1 MMNFGSLSN
10 SLKENIV
17 GVAPEDL
24 SRHLYLL
31 GGSGSGKS
39 TLIRN
44 LYKHL
49 ECANYTEILHSSSIY
64 IDIKDEDAMLF
75 LRQCDKI
82 SFDNNNVTYLDINH
96 IDFAVNLLELPKYH
110 ESQRDNVV
118 SRMVGHLIEMF
129 RDLYSQHQTYVQ
141 MERILRLLLHYLYSN
156 TDSPMII
163 DLYYMIIKLQKYG
176 PAELGQIRQIF
187 KNVTGPEM
195 EVALDSVSSLPKDAW
210 IPLLNRLEV
219 FVTEQYLRKKF
230 GVKKTTVD
238 FEKIL
243 QPGNITIFR
252 ISDTETPKHVR
263 GLAIMTI
270 VIKIWF
276 MIQERASKVESD
288 KRSLVILTLD
298 EFQKI
303 SDLSILL
310 TILSQSRS
318 YNLGLILSHQNIAQI
333 SPEILETVVGN
344 TSTQIYGRISGS
356 DAGNISRIIDP
367 RFSQEITDQI
377 ATQPDFIFT
386 AKTRP
391 PSGYQQSLPIQF
403 RALPP
408 PPLVLSEFETNQF
421 IQKMKEQYG
430 SKEIIESTFD
440 SKASKKTA
448 WLSQLDAEF
457 RTKDEWD
464 VILFLRN
471 RNGNLAQIVE
481 GVKSIHRGKTS
492 EVIRTLSNDNV
503 IVISKSKKFGP
514 IFMHEYALS
523 ENARKCYFPETFES
537 IGTAEDINEVTH
549 KVYDYYLGKKF
560 FISLANQYIKE
571 HEMRPDLIVHDY
583 ENDITISVEIES
595 KSHAKGHPEQVR
607 LNMIKWKDLGFDE
620 CHVWSKS
627 KSIQKIKDK
636 LGSEAEN
643 VTVFV
648 IPSHNTKYSASG

>member
-1 MMNFGSLSN
+1 MRFGSLSN
-10 SLKENIV
+10 SLKENMV
-17 GVAPEDL
+17 GIAPEDL
-24 SRHLYLL
+24 SRHLYILA
-31 GGSGSGKS
+31 GSGSGKS

-49 ECANYTEILHSSSIY
+49 ECANYAGTLQNSSIY
-64 IDIKDEDAMLF
+64 IDVKDEDAMLF
-75 LRQCDKI
+75 LRQCEKI
-82 SFDNNNVTYLDINH
+82 SFDNNKVTYLDINH
-96 IDFAVNLLELPKYH
+96 VDFAVNLFELPKYH

-156 TDSPMII
+156 TDSPMIV
-163 DLYYMIIKLQKYG
+163 DLYYIIIKLQKYG
-176 PAELGQIRQIF
+176 QAELRQIKQIF

-195 EVALDSVSSLPKDAW
+195 EIALDSISSLPKDSW
-210 IPLLNRLEV
+210 TPLLNRLEV
-219 FVTEQYLRKKF
+219 FVTDQYLRKKF
-230 GVKKTTVD
+230 GVKKTTID

-243 QPGNITIFR
+243 QPGNVTIFR

-263 GLAIMTI
+263 GLVIMAI

-276 MIQERASKVESD
+276 MIQERAGKVESN

-344 TSTQIYGRISGS
+344 TSTQIYGRMSGS

-367 RFSQEITDQI
+367 HFSQEITDQV
-377 ATQPDFIFT
+377 ATQPDFVFT
-386 AKTRP
+386 AKIRP
-391 PSGYQQSLPIQF
+391 PPGNQQSLPIQF
-403 RALPP
+403 YALPP
-408 PPLVLSEFETNQF
+408 PPLVMSESETRQF
-421 IQKMKEQYG
+421 IQKMKDQYG

-440 SKASKKTA
+440 SKANKKIE
-448 WLSQLDAEF
+448 WLSQLEAEF
-457 RTKDEWD
+457 RTKSEWD

-471 RNGNLAQIVE
+471 ENGNLAQIVD
-481 GVKSIHRGKTS
+481 GVKSISRDKTS
-492 EVIRTLSNDNV
+492 EVIRTLRNDDV
-503 IVISKSKKFGP
+503 IVISKSKKYGP

-523 ENARKCYFPETFES
+523 ENARKCYFPETFEL
-537 IGTAEDINEVTH
+537 IGTAEDINEVAQ
-549 KVYDYYLGKKF
+549 KAYAYYLEKKF
-560 FISLANQYIKE
+560 FISLANQDIKQ
-571 HEMRPDLIVHDY
+571 HEMRPDIIVHDY

-595 KSHAKGHPEQVR
+595 KIHVKSHPEQVR

-620 CHVWSKS
+620 CHMWSKNN
-627 KSIQKIKDK
+627 SINKIKNK
-636 LGSEAEN
+636 LGIEADK
-643 VTVFV
+643 VQIFPV
-648 IPSHNTKYSASG
+648 

>member
-1 MMNFGSLSN
+1 MEFGSLSN

-17 GVAPEDL
+17 GIAPEDL

-49 ECANYTEILHSSSIY
+49 ECANYTDTLHSSAIY

-110 ESQRDNVV
+110 ESQRNNVV

-195 EVALDSVSSLPKDAW
+195 EVALDSISSLPKDAW

-276 MIQERASKVESD
+276 MIQERASKIESD

-303 SDLSILL
+303 SDMSILL

-344 TSTQIYGRISGS
+344 TSTQIYGRMSGS

-377 ATQPDFIFT
+377 TTQPDFIFT
-386 AKTRP
+386 AKIRP
-391 PSGYQQSLPIQF
+391 PLGCQQNMPIQF
-403 RALPP
+403 HALPP

-421 IQKMKEQYG
+421 IQKMKDQYG

-440 SKASKKTA
+440 SKTSKKIA

-481 GVKSIHRGKTS
+481 GVKSIHRDKTS
-492 EVIRTLSNDNV
+492 EVIRALSNDNV

-537 IGTAEDINEVTH
+537 IGTAEDINEITH
-549 KVYDYYLGKKF
+549 KVYDYYLEKKF

-595 KSHAKGHPEQVR
+595 KSHAKAHPEQVR
-607 LNMIKWKDLGFDE
+607 LNMTKWKDLGFDE

-648 IPSHNTKYSASG
+648 IPHHNTKYSASG